1 MRDDFSEEMKRT
13 LAARTR
19 NACSNPDCGAPTS
32 GPQDDPFKVLN
43 VGVAA
48 HITAASEGG
57 ARYNPE
63 FTSEERRH
71 PDNGIWLCQNCAK
84 LIDND
89 ASQFPERLLR
99 AWKTMAEHRALTLI
113 GKTATTVLE
122 FEPQRKL
129 RALLP
134 WKGKDVK
141 LTQMNTGKAAFL
153 LGSVRSV
160 DSVQLLNCTE
170 HHVRVGKP
178 GNEGWSRSIPLADV
192 EICFDEHECLE
203 LQVPHF

>member
-1 MRDDFSEEMKRT
+1 MRDDFSEEVKRT

-19 NACSNPDCGAPTS
+19 NTCSKPDCGAPTS
-32 GPQDDPFKVLN
+32 GPQDDPSKALN

-48 HITAASEGG
+48 HITGASEGG
-57 ARYNPE
+57 TRYNAAL
-63 FTSEERRH
+63 TSEGRRQ
-71 PDNGIWLCQNCAK
+71 PDNGIWLCQTCAK
-84 LIDND
+84 LVDND
-89 ASQFPERLLR
+89 ASQFPEGLLR
-99 AWKTMAEHRALTLI
+99 AWKTMAEHRALTSI
-113 GKTATTVLE
+113 GKTATPVLE
-122 FEPQRKL
+122 SEPQRKL
-129 RALLP
+129 RAILP
-134 WKGKDVK
+134 WKGKGGK
-141 LTQMNTGKAAFL
+141 LTQMNTGKAAFV

-178 GNEGWSRSIPLADV
+178 GSQGWSRSIPLADV